1 MHKNYIKTAAFLGA
15 LTVAM
20 GAFGAHKLKSLVAET
35 VVNTFETGI
44 KYQFNHVIAL
54 LLAGILY
61 KEFNNKFI
69 KMAGAFFIVGIIFF
83 SGSLYLLTY
92 KEALVLP
99 GLKWVGPITPLGG
112 LCFIIG
118 WICLGL
124 GVGKNIKSS
133 V

>member
-1 MHKNYIKTAAFLGA
+1 MHKTYLKTAAFLGA

-20 GAFGAHKLKSLVAET
+20 GAFGAHKLKTLVAET
-35 VVNTFETGI
+35 VVNTYETAI
-44 KYQFNHVIAL
+44 KYQFYHVIAL
-54 LLAGILY
+54 LITGILY
-61 KEFNNKFI
+61 GTYTNKLI
-69 KMAGAFFIVGIIFF
+69 KTAGVFFILGIIFF

-99 GLKWVGPITPLGG
+99 GLKWVGPITPVGG
-112 LCFIIG
+112 LFFMIG

-124 GVGKNIKSS
+124 GIGKNEA

>member
-1 MHKNYIKTAAFLGA
+1 MHKTYIKTAAFLGA

-20 GAFGAHKLKSLVAET
+20 GAFGAHKLKSLVAEN
-35 VVNTFETGI
+35 VVATYETAI
-44 KYQFNHVIAL
+44 RYQFYHLIAL

-61 KEFNNKFI
+61 QQFPNKLI
-69 KMAGAFFIVGIIFF
+69 KTSGILFMLGMLLF

-112 LCFIIG
+112 VCFISG
-118 WICLGL
+118 WICLAL
-124 GVGKNIKSS
+124 GIKK
-133 V
+133 